1 MSKGFKTLHEE
12 TFSLPFIMQ
21 TSYGDFKIETTQFYN
36 PNKEINVKVSF
47 SGYDYATEML
57 QKEVEVVLQTKRPTS
72 SICNLKKKTS
82 RKEKMS

>member
-47 SGYDYATEML
+47 AGYDYATEML
-57 QKEVEVVLQTKRPTS
+57 QKK
-72 SICNLKKKTS
+72 
-82 RKEKMS
+82 

>member
-1 MSKGFKTLHEE
+1 MRRL
-12 TFSLPFIMQ
+12 FSLPFIMQ

-57 QKEVEVVLQTKRPTS
+57 QKR
-72 SICNLKKKTS
+72 S
-82 RKEKMS
+82 RGGFCD

>member
-47 SGYDYATEML
+47 PDMIMPPKCY
-57 QKEVEVVLQTKRPTS
+57 KR
-72 SICNLKKKTS
+72 S
-82 RKEKMS
+82 RGRFCD